1 MRKAVLAQRSCPWP
15 AGKSWCGCVAGDAW
29 GRGCYARV
37 GEGLWGALGVPPLL
51 PGVGWAMVFAW
62 GYGKAGAG
70 VCTWAVITPC
80 LQAVSSVLGR
90 KPPQAP

>member
-1 MRKAVLAQRSCPWP
+1 MVLKDPATQGPPQRQQYVRKAVLAQRSCPWP

-51 PGVGWAMVFAW
+51 PGVGWAMVFA
-62 GYGKAGAG
+62 
-70 VCTWAVITPC
+70 
-80 LQAVSSVLGR
+80 
-90 KPPQAP
+90 